1 MQDHEMKKNSG
12 FTLIEIVLSLAMLG
26 FMSIVAGMG
35 IVSFT
40 KGFVFVKKNIHV
52 AQKSQLAMARL
63 NRELMELSDID
74 DASVSTEISFKGT
87 SGERTIG
94 LDDSKIKI
102 AESPTSLVNGNVLID
117 NVDSFTISY
126 YQDYPGQTW
135 EYVTDNIDLLSTI
148 RIELNLIGVGGTF
161 STIVFPRNK

>member
-12 FTLIEIVLSLAMLG
+12 FTLIEIVLSLTMLG

-74 DASVSTEISFKGT
+74 DASVSTEISVSSDSSVGT
-87 SGERTIG
+87 
-94 LDDSKIKI
+94 
-102 AESPTSLVNGNVLID
+102 TSV
-117 NVDSFTISY
+117 SS
-126 YQDYPGQTW
+126 
-135 EYVTDNIDLLSTI
+135 
-148 RIELNLIGVGGTF
+148 
-161 STIVFPRNK
+161 